1 MSNIRTIK
9 LNPSN
14 FDATV
19 LQGDQPVLVDF
30 WAAWCGPCRAV
41 APAVDAVAEQFDGR
55 VRVGK
60 VDIEAHGEIAERY
73 HVRSI
78 PTLAVFKGGV
88 EVERVVGSVSAAE
101 LATVLDR
108 HLAHAATPEQLTL
121 A

>member
-1 MSNIRTIK
+1 MSSRTVE

-14 FDATV
+14 FEATV
-19 LQGDQPVLVDF
+19 LKAEQPVLVDF

-41 APAVDAVAEQFDGR
+41 APAVDALAERFDGR

-60 VDIEAHGEIAERY
+60 VDIEAHGEIAARY
-73 HVRSI
+73 QVRSI

-88 EVERVVGSVSAAE
+88 EVERMVGVVSVQE
-101 LATVLDR
+101 LAAVLER
-108 HLAHAATPEQLTL
+108 HLEGVATPEELGV